1 MIDRVHQH
9 LLSELQRTTQ
19 ADTVFV
25 VCAVL
30 FNILGLFICWS
41 VVASTR
47 GDYGR
52 GDYGSYGIYFLTTLG
67 IIVVSRAA
75 LKALQN
81 GRRTS
86 EEINASLTLIYR
98 DAGVEK
104 YIPAALLAMGVS
116 RFRLYFVVVAGTS
129 SLAIAIPLLQFFS

>member
-9 LLSELQRTTQ
+9 LLSELERTTQ

-25 VCAVL
+25 VSAVL

-41 VVASTR
+41 VVSLSR
-47 GDYGR
+47 GDFGN
-52 GDYGSYGIYFLTTLG
+52 YGIYFLTTLG
-67 IIVVSRAA
+67 IIVVSRSA

-81 GRRTS
+81 GRRTC
-86 EEINASLTLIYR
+86 EEINASLTLIYK

-104 YIPAALLAMGVS
+104 YIPAALPAMGAN

-129 SLAIAIPLLQFFS
+129 FLAIAIPIFEFLKK